1 MNPVVHSLKRWYRA
15 FIHALAYGQP
25 VFLLIV
31 RLLIGWGFILH
42 GDGKLEHPDAAAK
55 EFAEWGIPLPLTN
68 VYAAGTTETVGGV
81 LLMLGAASRLVTLP
95 LIGTM
100 IVAYATAHKD
110 VFHCMGSDPSGFV
123 QAFVSAAAFP
133 YLVVVL
139 VVLLFGPGLF
149 SVDGLLKRL
158 YFNKPC
164 PAEGEVRD

>member
-1 MNPVVHSLKRWYRA
+1 MNPIMPTLKRWYWA
-15 FIHALAYGQP
+15 YIHALGYGQP

-31 RLLIGWGFILH
+31 RILIGVGFILA
-42 GDGKLEHPDAAAK
+42 GSGKLQHPEAAAK
-55 EFAEWGIPLPLTN
+55 DFAGWGIPLPLMN
-68 VYAAGTTETVGGV
+68 VYAAGTTETVCGFLLILGV
-81 LLMLGAASRLVTLP
+81 ASRLITLP

-123 QAFVSAAAFP
+123 QAFVTAAAFP

-158 YFNKPC
+158 YFDKAR
-164 PAEGEVRD
+164 PAEGKVHD